1 MKYLL
6 MLLFNGL
13 ALGGSNSDLLI
24 FKNGLQY
31 HGEFLK
37 IENHKIYFKPKDSS
51 DYQNVFTYQLDRV
64 ELKNGEVLNFKN
76 VKKSNKTVQLDRVEL
91 KNEEV
96 LNFKNVKKPNKT
108 VTEKINK
115 TSILGLKKGKQ
126 IIEFGLG
133 QRLIINNDI
142 KGVFESMTKDYLSIR
157 TDLSQKEIPISSIT
171 KIHVQD
177 TVSISFS
184 DGLLAGAGS
193 CILPIA
199 ILSIGN
205 QEAHYG
211 IVFASVAAP
220 IMAVIGGLTSLIIP
234 KRVRTKMYLIKE
246 NAWEIVND

>member
-1 MKYLL
+1 MIKHLPL
-6 MLLFNGL
+6 LLFIGL
-13 ALGGSNSDLLI
+13 AFGENNSDLLI

-37 IENHKIYFKPKDSS
+37 IQNNMIYFKPKDSP

-64 ELKNGEVLNFKN
+64 ELKNGEVLNFKD
-76 VKKSNKTVQLDRVEL
+76 VKKTNKTITKEID
-91 KNEEV
+91 
-96 LNFKNVKKPNKT
+96 KT
-108 VTEKINK
+108 ITKEIDK
-115 TSILGLKKGKQ
+115 TSTLVLKKGKK
-126 IIEFGLG
+126 ILEFDSG

-177 TVSISFS
+177 TVSRSFS
-184 DGLLAGAGS
+184 DGVLAGAGIV
-193 CILPIA
+193 ILPIA

-205 QEAHYG
+205 PEAHYG
-211 IVFASVAAP
+211 FVFASIAAP
-220 IMAVIGGLTSLIIP
+220 IGAVLGGLTNLILP
-234 KRVRTKMYLIKE
+234 KRARTKVYLIKK